1 MQPVK
6 NLFNAR
12 EATRPI
18 IIGLLVLTAFGASIA
33 VLTKQWCRSNGWP
46 DAEQHL
52 HLCYSDFTQ
61 LFGTRGM
68 ADKLFPYFTGLPAE
82 QALEYPVLLAILAGL
97 TALVIPGIGFSPERQ
112 LAYFDVNSA
121 VSFICWAV
129 VVVAVAYAARH
140 RSRDAIMVALAP
152 GIILTSQLNWDL
164 LAVMLAMLGLLA
176 FSRKHIVLA
185 GVLLGLGAAAKLYPF
200 FLFGAI
206 LVLCL
211 RTGRM
216 RHFWV
221 SLGSGAVAWLAVNVP
236 FMLTAFDEWSRF
248 YTFSGDR
255 PAGNSSMW
263 LAFVWTGMDGST
275 MSYLSNGLFGVACL
289 GIAWLGLTA
298 TRRPRMAQLAFLIVA
313 AFLLLGKVYSPQF
326 VMWLIPLYVL
336 ARPKWREFLV
346 WQGIEVFHWVF
357 VWLWSAKWV
366 SGLKY
371 FGDSW
376 TIEILYGLGIV
387 AHMGMLVYLCAK
399 IIGDI
404 RNPERDVVR
413 AEGLDDPLAGP
424 LEGLEDK
431 FVLGSKTA
439 NSR

>member
-1 MQPVK
+1 VMQPVK
-6 NLFNAR
+6 TLFNAR
-12 EATRPI
+12 EVTRPVI
-18 IIGLLVLTAFGASIA
+18 IWLLVLTAVGAVIA
-33 VLTKQWCRSNGWP
+33 VLSKQWCRVNAWP
-46 DAEQHL
+46 AAEQHL
-52 HLCYSDFTQ
+52 HMCYSDFTQ

-82 QALEYPVLLAILAGL
+82 QALEYPVLLAIVAGV
-97 TALVIPGIGFSPERQ
+97 TAMLIPGIGFSPERQ
-112 LAYFDVNSA
+112 LAYFDLNSA
-121 VSFICWAV
+121 LSFICWAV
-129 VVVAVAYAARH
+129 IVVAIAYAAKT

-164 LAVMLAMLGLLA
+164 WAVMLATLGLLA

-200 FLFGAI
+200 FIFGAI

-211 RTGRM
+211 RSGRM

-221 SLGSGAVAWLAVNVP
+221 SLASGVVAWLAVNVP
-236 FMLTAFDEWSRF
+236 FMITTFDEWSRF

-255 PAGNSSMW
+255 PAGNSSLW
-263 LAFVWTGMDGST
+263 LAFAGTGMSGSM
-275 MSYLSNGLFGVACL
+275 MSLLSNGLFALACL
-289 GIAWLGLTA
+289 GIAYVGLSA
-298 TRRPRMAQLAFLIVA
+298 QRRPRMAQLAFLIIA

-346 WQGIEVFHWVF
+346 WQVVEVFHWAV
-357 VWLWSAKWV
+357 VWLWSAKAV
-366 SGLKY
+366 SDGVY
-371 FGDSW
+371 FGGSW

-387 AHMGMLVYLCAK
+387 AHMAMLIYICIK

-404 RNPERDVVR
+404 RHPERDVVR
-413 AEGLDDPLAGP
+413 ADGIDDPLAGP
-424 LEGLEDK
+424 IENAPDA
-431 FVLGSKTA
+431 FVLPAAKKS
-439 NSR
+439 

>member
-6 NLFNAR
+6 TLFNAR
-12 EATRPI
+12 EVTRPVI
-18 IIGLLVLTAFGASIA
+18 IWLLVLTAVGAVIA
-33 VLTKQWCRSNGWP
+33 VLSKQWCRVNAWP
-46 DAEQHL
+46 AAEQHL
-52 HLCYSDFTQ
+52 HMCYSDFTQ

-82 QALEYPVLLAILAGL
+82 QALEYPVLLAIVAGV
-97 TALVIPGIGFSPERQ
+97 TAMLIPGIGFSPERQ
-112 LAYFDVNSA
+112 LAYFDLNSA
-121 VSFICWAV
+121 LSFICWAV
-129 VVVAVAYAARH
+129 IVVAIAYAAKT

-164 LAVMLAMLGLLA
+164 WAVMLATLGLLA

-200 FLFGAI
+200 FIFGAI

-211 RTGRM
+211 RSGRM

-221 SLGSGAVAWLAVNVP
+221 SLASGVVAWLAVNVP
-236 FMLTAFDEWSRF
+236 FMITAFDEWSRF

-255 PAGNSSMW
+255 PAGNSSLW
-263 LAFVWTGMDGST
+263 LAFAGTGMSGSM
-275 MSYLSNGLFGVACL
+275 MSLLSNGLFALACL
-289 GIAWLGLTA
+289 GIAYVGLSA
-298 TRRPRMAQLAFLIVA
+298 QRRPRMAQLAFLIIA

-346 WQGIEVFHWVF
+346 WQVVEVFHWAV
-357 VWLWSAKWV
+357 VWLWSAKAV
-366 SGLKY
+366 SDGVY
-371 FGDSW
+371 FGGSW

-387 AHMGMLVYLCAK
+387 AHMAMLIYICIK

-404 RNPERDVVR
+404 RHPERDVVR
-413 AEGLDDPLAGP
+413 ADGIDDPLAGP
-424 LEGLEDK
+424 IENAPDA
-431 FVLGSKTA
+431 FVLPAAKKS
-439 NSR
+439 

>member
-6 NLFNAR
+6 TLFNAR
-12 EATRPI
+12 EVTRPVI
-18 IIGLLVLTAFGASIA
+18 IWLLVLTAVGAVIA
-33 VLTKQWCRSNGWP
+33 VLSKQWCRVNAWP
-46 DAEQHL
+46 AAEQHL
-52 HLCYSDFTQ
+52 HMCYSDFTQ

-82 QALEYPVLLAILAGL
+82 QALEYPVLLAIVAGV
-97 TALVIPGIGFSPERQ
+97 TAMLIPGIGFSPERQ
-112 LAYFDVNSA
+112 LAYFDLNSA
-121 VSFICWAV
+121 LSFICWAV
-129 VVVAVAYAARH
+129 IVVAIAYAAKT

-164 LAVMLAMLGLLA
+164 WAVMLATLGLLA

-200 FLFGAI
+200 FIFGAI

-211 RTGRM
+211 RSGRM

-221 SLGSGAVAWLAVNVP
+221 SLASGVVAWLAVNVP
-236 FMLTAFDEWSRF
+236 FMITTFDEWSRF

-255 PAGNSSMW
+255 PAGNSSLW
-263 LAFVWTGMDGST
+263 LAFAGTGMSGSM
-275 MSYLSNGLFGVACL
+275 MSLLSNGLFALACL
-289 GIAWLGLTA
+289 GIAYVGLSA
-298 TRRPRMAQLAFLIVA
+298 QRRPRMAQLAFLIIA

-346 WQGIEVFHWVF
+346 WQVVEVFHWAV
-357 VWLWSAKWV
+357 VWLWSAKAV
-366 SGLKY
+366 SDGVY
-371 FGDSW
+371 FGGSW

-387 AHMGMLVYLCAK
+387 AHMAMLIYICIK

-404 RNPERDVVR
+404 RHPERDVVR
-413 AEGLDDPLAGP
+413 ADGIDDPLAGP
-424 LEGLEDK
+424 IENAPDA
-431 FVLGSKTA
+431 FVLPAAKKS
-439 NSR
+439 

>member
-1 MQPVK
+1 MMQPVK
-6 NLFNAR
+6 TLFNAR
-12 EATRPI
+12 EVTRPVI
-18 IIGLLVLTAFGASIA
+18 IWLLVLTAVGAVIA
-33 VLTKQWCRSNGWP
+33 VLSKQWCRVNAWP
-46 DAEQHL
+46 AAEQHL
-52 HLCYSDFTQ
+52 HMCYSDFTQ

-82 QALEYPVLLAILAGL
+82 QALEYPVLLAIVAGV
-97 TALVIPGIGFSPERQ
+97 TAMLIPGIGFSPERQ
-112 LAYFDVNSA
+112 LAYFDLNSA
-121 VSFICWAV
+121 LSFICWAV
-129 VVVAVAYAARH
+129 IVVAIAYAAKT

-164 LAVMLAMLGLLA
+164 WAVMLATLGLLA

-200 FLFGAI
+200 FIFGAI

-211 RTGRM
+211 RSGRM

-221 SLGSGAVAWLAVNVP
+221 SLASGVVAWLAVNVP
-236 FMLTAFDEWSRF
+236 FMITTFDEWSRF

-255 PAGNSSMW
+255 PAGNSSLW
-263 LAFVWTGMDGST
+263 LAFAGTGMSGSM
-275 MSYLSNGLFGVACL
+275 MSLLSNGLFALACL
-289 GIAWLGLTA
+289 GIAYVGLSA
-298 TRRPRMAQLAFLIVA
+298 QRRPRMAQLAFLIIA

-346 WQGIEVFHWVF
+346 WQVVEVFHWAV
-357 VWLWSAKWV
+357 VWLWSAKAV
-366 SGLKY
+366 SDGVY
-371 FGDSW
+371 FGGSW

-387 AHMGMLVYLCAK
+387 AHMAMLIYICIK

-404 RNPERDVVR
+404 RHPERDVVR
-413 AEGLDDPLAGP
+413 ADGIDDPLAGP
-424 LEGLEDK
+424 IENAPDA
-431 FVLGSKTA
+431 FVLPAAKKS
-439 NSR
+439 

>member
-6 NLFNAR
+6 TLFNAR
-12 EATRPI
+12 EATRPVI
-18 IIGLLVLTAFGASIA
+18 LWLLVLTALGAVIA
-33 VLTKQWCRSNGWP
+33 VLTKQWCRVNAWP
-46 DAEQHL
+46 AAEQHL
-52 HLCYSDFTQ
+52 HMCYSDFTQ

-68 ADKLFPYFTGLPAE
+68 ADKLFPYFTGLPPE
-82 QALEYPVLLAILAGL
+82 QALEYPVLLAIVAGV
-97 TALVIPGIGFSPERQ
+97 TAMMIPGIGFSPERQ
-112 LAYFDVNSA
+112 LAYFDLNSA
-121 VSFICWAV
+121 LSFICWAA
-129 VVVAVAYAARH
+129 VVVAIAYAARH

-164 LAVMLAMLGLLA
+164 WAVMLATLGLLA

-200 FLFGAI
+200 FIFGAI

-211 RTGRM
+211 RSGRM

-221 SLGSGAVAWLAVNVP
+221 SLSSGVVAWLAVNVP
-236 FMLTAFDEWSRF
+236 FMITAFDEWSRF

-255 PAGNSSMW
+255 PAGNSSLW
-263 LAFVWTGMDGST
+263 LAFAGTSMSGST
-275 MSYLSNGLFGVACL
+275 MSLLSNGLFGLACL
-289 GIAWLGLTA
+289 GIAYIGLTA
-298 TRRPRMAQLAFLIVA
+298 KRRPRMAQLAFLIVA

-336 ARPKWREFLV
+336 ARPKWREFLI
-346 WQGIEVFHWVF
+346 WQLVEVFHWAV
-357 VWLWSAKWV
+357 VWLWSAKAV
-366 SGLKY
+366 SDGGY
-371 FGDSW
+371 FGGSW

-387 AHMGMLVYLCAK
+387 AHMAMLLYICIK

-413 AEGLDDPLAGP
+413 ADGTDDPLAGP
-424 LEGLEDK
+424 VENADDV
-431 FVLGSKTA
+431 FVLGSAK
-439 NSR
+439 NS

>member
-1 MQPVK
+1 MMQPVK
-6 NLFNAR
+6 TLFNAR
-12 EATRPI
+12 EVTRPVI
-18 IIGLLVLTAFGASIA
+18 IWLLVLTAVGAVIA
-33 VLTKQWCRSNGWP
+33 VLSKQWCRVNAWP
-46 DAEQHL
+46 AAEQHL
-52 HLCYSDFTQ
+52 HMCYSDFTQ

-82 QALEYPVLLAILAGL
+82 QALEYPVLLAIVAGV
-97 TALVIPGIGFSPERQ
+97 TAMLIPGIGFSPERQ
-112 LAYFDVNSA
+112 LAYFDLNSA
-121 VSFICWAV
+121 LSFICWAV
-129 VVVAVAYAARH
+129 IVVAIAYAAKT

-164 LAVMLAMLGLLA
+164 WAVMLATLGLLA

-200 FLFGAI
+200 FIFGAI

-211 RTGRM
+211 RSGRM

-221 SLGSGAVAWLAVNVP
+221 SLASGVVAWLAVNVP
-236 FMLTAFDEWSRF
+236 FMITAFDEWSRF

-255 PAGNSSMW
+255 PAGNSSLW
-263 LAFVWTGMDGST
+263 LAFAGTGMSGSM
-275 MSYLSNGLFGVACL
+275 MSLLSNGLFALACL
-289 GIAWLGLTA
+289 GIAYVGLSA
-298 TRRPRMAQLAFLIVA
+298 QRRPRMAQLAFLIIA

-346 WQGIEVFHWVF
+346 WQVVEVFHWAV
-357 VWLWSAKWV
+357 VWLWSAKAV
-366 SGLKY
+366 SDGVY
-371 FGDSW
+371 FGGSW

-387 AHMGMLVYLCAK
+387 AHMAMLIYICIK

-404 RNPERDVVR
+404 RHPERDVVR
-413 AEGLDDPLAGP
+413 ADGIDDPLAGP
-424 LEGLEDK
+424 IENAPDA
-431 FVLGSKTA
+431 FVLPAAKKS
-439 NSR
+439 